1 MYYQFD
7 SRMNL
12 PALLFDDDRIVVSGK
27 EYLYEDM
34 EDIRITRTPLLAT
47 YGIMELT
54 IDGKSVPVPFAKG
67 DLHRLRTA
75 VQEVQH
81 ILHVLQA
88 RRSERAAETA
98 GSVRGRKGPETGAL
112 GAGGPETGKTRAAG
126 TAREEAAQAE
136 TTREETAQ
144 EMRNAAETAAGDPAQ
159 EKREGAGTGEGR
171 DRPVMDPYE
180 EMKKLKE
187 LLDLDIITREEF
199 DKKKKELLDL

>member
-27 EYLYEDM
+27 EYLYEDV

-98 GSVRGRKGPETGAL
+98 GSVRGGEGPETGAL

-126 TAREEAAQAE
+126 TA
-136 TTREETAQ
+136 REETAQ

-159 EKREGAGTGEGR
+159 EKREGAGIGEGR